1 MWCLEGLVSIRHE
14 PHCSTKHY
22 LFKKK
27 HIYHIV
33 DIASWFYTLEM
44 VLCSCICVYSYRFCI
59 FPFLASITQ
68 TTPQHHKHLR
78 APPASSGCTGR
89 QSAAGAGKQQGLCC
103 LQGGRCWWMLCRR
116 TESGEG
122 VPPPSA
128 AFSFP
133 LQLPQVH
140 FPSGLALGP
149 LSSFSFSP
157 SVSPW
162 NSLTLLLFVHDE
174 KATLA
179 CISPQ
184 AKSNTSSNIDL

>member
-1 MWCLEGLVSIRHE
+1 M
-14 PHCSTKHY
+14 KHIVQ
-22 LFKKK
+22 LNTTFFKKK
-27 HIYHIV
+27 HIYRIV
-33 DIASWFYTLEM
+33 DIASWFYTLVM